1 MQTKSDALAMVKA
14 YNLPTLVSFAREK
27 IDAVLVVYLPE
38 LCLFRAVRTPCK
50 VKAYFRLQ

>member
-1 MQTKSDALAMVKA
+1 MQTKLDALAMVKA
-14 YNLPTLVSFAREK
+14 YNLPTLVSYAREK